1 MDYVTFTA
9 GQMTANTKLS
19 LYKEKHMTR
28 LQRELDSII
37 DSLLFPSRYATAYAN
52 SGPSYPPYNI
62 IRLSDTE
69 TVLEVAIAGFKEE
82 EVNVVVEDEKLKIS
96 GKKESPDS
104 SNYIYKGLGT
114 RSFERTFALSQ
125 DTKVTKAEY
134 ADGILSVFVH
144 YEIPEQKKPKQI
156 PVHRGERLYL
166 TEVAE
171 SDDSS

>member
-1 MDYVTFTA
+1 
-9 GQMTANTKLS
+9 
-19 LYKEKHMTR
+19 MTR

-37 DSLLFPSRYATAYAN
+37 DSLLFPTRFTTAYAN
-52 SGPSYPPYNI
+52 SGPSYPPYNL

-82 EVNVVVEDEKLKIS
+82 EVSVVVEDEKLKIS
-96 GKKESPDS
+96 GKKESTESS
-104 SNYIYKGLGT
+104 SNYIYKGIGT
-114 RSFERTFALSQ
+114 RAFEKVFALSK

-144 YEIPEQKKPKQI
+144 YEVPEEKKPKQI

-166 TEVAE
+166 TE
-171 SDDSS
+171 

>member
-1 MDYVTFTA
+1 
-9 GQMTANTKLS
+9 
-19 LYKEKHMTR
+19 MTR

-37 DSLLFPSRYATAYAN
+37 DSLMFPSRYTASYAN

-82 EVNVVVEDEKLKIS
+82 EVNVVVEDDKLKIS
-96 GKKESPDS
+96 GKKEVAADTT
-104 SNYIYKGLGT
+104 NYIYKGIGA
-114 RSFERTFALSQ
+114 RAFERTFALSK

-144 YEIPEQKKPKQI
+144 YEVPEEKKPKQI

-166 TEVAE
+166 AE
-171 SDDSS
+171 